1 MNKLS
6 KQKRD
11 QLILVILVTGLGISG
26 IWFGLISFQNSHLQD
41 LSDRTAAVRH
51 NLDKI
56 DQAVKHAE
64 QVETDLAAAGKTL
77 LELEEDMA
85 AAGDLSGWMVTT
97 IRKFKLPYKVE
108 IPQYSSAE
116 PTDRLNF
123 LPRFPYKL
131 ATLRIGGTAYFHD
144 FGKFLADFEN
154 TFPQFRVLN
163 LELEPAPSSSTTTEK
178 ERLSFQMDIV
188 ALIKPNT

>member
-56 DQAVKHAE
+56 DQAVQHAE
-64 QVETDLAAAGKTL
+64 QLQTDLAAAGKTL
-77 LELEEDMA
+77 LELEDDMA
-85 AAGDLSGWMVTT
+85 AARVCLAGWSRRLARSSGPTKLKCATT
-97 IRKFKLPYKVE
+97 
-108 IPQYSSAE
+108 
-116 PTDRLNF
+116 
-123 LPRFPYKL
+123 
-131 ATLRIGGTAYFHD
+131 
-144 FGKFLADFEN
+144 
-154 TFPQFRVLN
+154 
-163 LELEPAPSSSTTTEK
+163 AP
-178 ERLSFQMDIV
+178 
-188 ALIKPNT
+188 PNRPIA